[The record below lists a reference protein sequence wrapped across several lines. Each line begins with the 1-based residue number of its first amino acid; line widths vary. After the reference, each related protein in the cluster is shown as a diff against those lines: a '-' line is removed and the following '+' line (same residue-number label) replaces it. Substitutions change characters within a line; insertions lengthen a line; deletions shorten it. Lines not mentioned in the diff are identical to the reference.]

1 MSAPY
6 KYTTNVMRETA
17 DAKGTAFVLNSEGS
31 YIAQSTTHEGRMFL
45 ERAVDMFNMI
55 EREN

>member
-6 KYTTNVMRETA
+6 KYTSNVMIESENA
-17 DAKGTAFVLNSEGS
+17 EGTAFVRNSEGS

-45 ERAVDMFNMI
+45 ERAVEMFNMI

>member
-6 KYTTNVMRETA
+6 QYTSNVMIESEN
-17 DAKGTAFVLNSEGS
+17 AKGTAFVRNSEGS
-31 YIAQSTTHEGRMFL
+31 FIAQATTHEGRMFL
-45 ERAVDMFNMI
+45 ERAVEMFNMI

>member
-1 MSAPY
+1 MTAPY
-6 KYTTNVMRETA
+6 KYVSNVMHETE
-17 DAKGTAFVLNSEGS
+17 DAQGTAFVRNSEGS

-45 ERAVDMFNMI
+45 ERAVEMFNMI